1 MPRATLRD
9 MVGRKTLKCGT
20 LVWEFAVPGIGHL
33 LAAGGSEYVFLD
45 TEHSGLG
52 IDTLKS
58 TLQYLEA
65 ASIPALVRPPGR
77 SYENIARALD
87 AGAEG
92 LILPMVGSGDEAR
105 RIVQC
110 AKYAPLGER
119 GVALGIAHDRYTG
132 GSVAEKLAAANRRS
146 VIFALVET
154 REGAENADA
163 IAAVDGID
171 GLWIGHLDLSSSL
184 GIAGQFD
191 HPDYV
196 EAVDRIAKAA
206 NDQGKSLG
214 RVVDGADEGAKLYA
228 RGFDFVAV
236 GTDTQ
241 LYASALRAELTALRA
256 GCE

>member
-1 MPRATLRD
+1 MNRATLRD
-9 MVGRKTLKCGT
+9 MVGRKTLKSGT

-33 LAAGGSEYVFLD
+33 LAAGGSEFVFLD

-58 TLQYLEA
+58 TLQYLQA
-65 ASIPALVRPPGR
+65 ASMPALVRPPGR

-92 LILPMVGSGDEAR
+92 LILPMVASGDEAR

-110 AKYAPLGER
+110 AKYAPLGAR
-119 GVALGIAHDRYTG
+119 GVALGIAHDGYAS

-146 VIFALVET
+146 VLFALVET
-154 REGAENADA
+154 REGAENVDA
-163 IAAVDGID
+163 IASVEGID
-171 GLWIGHLDLSSSL
+171 GLWIGHLDLSTSL
-184 GIAGQFD
+184 GIPGQFD

-196 EAVDRIAKAA
+196 AAVDRIATAARDHGKA
-206 NDQGKSLG
+206 LG
-214 RVVDGADEGAKLYA
+214 RVAETAKEGAKLYA
-228 RGFDFVAV
+228 RGHDFIAL

-241 LYASALRAELTALRA
+241 LYVNTLRTELETLRAS
-256 GCE
+256 CE

>member
-1 MPRATLRD
+1 MHRASLRD
-9 MVGRKTLKCGT
+9 MVGRKTLKSGT

-33 LAAGGSEYVFLD
+33 LAAGGSDFVFLD

-52 IDTLKS
+52 IDALKS

-110 AKYAPLGER
+110 AKYTPMGAR
-119 GVALGIAHDRYTG
+119 GVALGIAHDRYSG
-132 GSVAEKLAAANRRS
+132 GAIAEKLAAANRRT
-146 VIFALVET
+146 VLFALVET
-154 REGAENADA
+154 REGAENVEA
-163 IAAVDGID
+163 IASVDGID
-171 GLWIGHLDLSSSL
+171 GLWIGHLDLSASL
-184 GIAGQFD
+184 GIPGQFD

-196 EAVDRIAKAA
+196 EAVDRIASAA
-206 NDQGKSLG
+206 NKCGISLG
-214 RVVDGADEGAKLYA
+214 RVAEGAEEGAALYA
-228 RGFDFVAV
+228 RGHDFIAI

-241 LYASALRAELTALRA
+241 LYTNALRTELESLRA
-256 GCE
+256 ACE

>member
-1 MPRATLRD
+1 MHRASLRD
-9 MVGRKTLKCGT
+9 MVGRKTLKSGT

-33 LAAGGSEYVFLD
+33 LAAGGSEFVFLD

-52 IDTLKS
+52 IDRLKS
-58 TLQYLEA
+58 TLQYLQA

-105 RIVQC
+105 RIVEC
-110 AKYAPLGER
+110 AKYTPMGAR
-119 GVALGIAHDRYTG
+119 GVALGIAHDCYSSG
-132 GSVAEKLAAANRRS
+132 PVADKLAAANRRT
-146 VIFALVET
+146 VLFALVET
-154 REGAENADA
+154 REGAENVDA
-163 IAAVDGID
+163 IASVDGID

-184 GIAGQFD
+184 GIPGQFD

-196 EAVDRIAKAA
+196 EAVERIAKAA
-206 NDQGKSLG
+206 NECGISLG
-214 RVVDGADEGAKLYA
+214 RVAEDAEEGAALYA
-228 RGFDFVAV
+228 RGHDFIAI

-241 LYASALRAELTALRA
+241 LYTNALRSELESLRA
-256 GCE
+256 ACE